1 MSDISAHHVAFVFEK
16 IRKVKMMEDKI
27 RITTETG
34 SRLVGA
40 LIGLVR
46 ATDGAV
52 NVTDDTYNIIIEGLH
67 ISDISLG
74 CTDADTEKMI
84 EKAHADKQTIVPDCS
99 VCGAPCGRTADYD
112 WESVYREKQT
122 EHTESNSNGNV
133 AERST
138 ISNLRL
144 DILARLQKIS
154 HRVTAGE
161 LKADDELNFS
171 VCRAVFALGEDW
183 SASELEGVAR
193 ELDGFM
199 S

>member
-1 MSDISAHHVAFVFEK
+1 MADISAHHVALVFEK

-52 NVTDDTYNIIIEGLH
+52 HVTDDTYNIIIEGLH

-74 CTDADTEKMI
+74 YADTDTEEMI
-84 EKAHADKQTIVPDCS
+84 EKAHADKQSIVPDCS

-112 WESVYREKQT
+112 WESVYRDKQT
-122 EHTESNSNGNV
+122 GCTESNSNGNV
-133 AERST
+133 AEISI
-138 ISNLRL
+138 ISNLRI

-154 HRVTAGE
+154 HRVAAGE
-161 LKADDELNFS
+161 LIVDDELNFS
-171 VCRAVFALGEDW
+171 VCRGCIC
-183 SASELEGVAR
+183 SGRRLECQRA
-193 ELDGFM
+193 
-199 S
+199 